1 MGELIKAI
9 TSSAPLLAVTVVI
22 VIVATVTLLAVFV
35 VAFAQG
41 RSIAFWPPSIGE
53 RPKPASVLTEVP
65 SPQAGTTSK
74 PAASVR
80 GAESWP
86 PVAGSVF
93 TTSSGAQYVMEDRLS
108 VGGVSVIYRA
118 AALNNREQPVV
129 IKALW
134 IGPEPDAEILRAF
147 SNEAR
152 ATARL
157 KHPNIAAPYD
167 SGTYAGYPFLVM
179 EFFTGGSLHA
189 WLSTHDQMRGQ
200 DIISVARQ
208 VFSAV
213 DYAHQQGVIHR
224 DLKPGNI
231 LFESDPQGRVAL
243 ADFGI
248 ARIVG
253 AAQIPITGAV
263 SMAGT
268 LTYISPEALRSQ
280 PVSFATD
287 IYSCGVILYEMI
299 AGTPPFSAAGGD
311 FGSIIGQ
318 ILSGAPDIRKRKSS
332 VSHELAERIGLALH
346 SDPQQRPVSATA
358 ILAGIERD
366 LLVLH

>member
-1 MGELIKAI
+1 MGELIKDI

-167 SGTYAGYPFLVM
+167 SG
-179 EFFTGGSLHA
+179 
-189 WLSTHDQMRGQ
+189 
-200 DIISVARQ
+200 
-208 VFSAV
+208 
-213 DYAHQQGVIHR
+213 
-224 DLKPGNI
+224 
-231 LFESDPQGRVAL
+231 
-243 ADFGI
+243 
-248 ARIVG
+248 
-253 AAQIPITGAV
+253 
-263 SMAGT
+263 
-268 LTYISPEALRSQ
+268 
-280 PVSFATD
+280 
-287 IYSCGVILYEMI
+287 
-299 AGTPPFSAAGGD
+299 AAGGD